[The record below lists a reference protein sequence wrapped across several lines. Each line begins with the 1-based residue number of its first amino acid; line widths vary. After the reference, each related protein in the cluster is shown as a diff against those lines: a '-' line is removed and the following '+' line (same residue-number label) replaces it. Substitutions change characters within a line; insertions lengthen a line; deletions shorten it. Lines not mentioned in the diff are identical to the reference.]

1 MLFHLNLG
9 SNIDPRDEHLRNAL
23 ALLEKSREVSVVGCS
38 RIYETPAVGIAP
50 PAGPFLNCCV
60 ALRSSLRAE
69 KLLERAHEIELLL
82 GRPASSKGAC
92 VSRIID
98 IDIVLA
104 EHLVVDTP
112 ALRIPHPEL
121 TRRSFFLWP
130 LLEICPGATDPRDE
144 KALKYLLGAEVAPPI
159 LQTLPAPRTTN

>member
-9 SNIDPRDEHLRNAL
+9 SNLGPREEHLRNAL
-23 ALLEKSREVSVVGCS
+23 VLIEKTREVSVVGCS
-38 RIYETPAVGIAP
+38 RLYETPSVGLAP

-69 KLLERAHEIELLL
+69 KLLARAHEIELLM
-82 GRPASSKGAC
+82 GRPASSKGAY

-104 EHLVVDTP
+104 EHLILDTT

-130 LLEICPGATDPRDE
+130 LLEICPGATDPRDG
-144 KALKYLLGAEVAPPI
+144 KPLKRLLAAEVAPPI
-159 LQTLPAPRTTN
+159 LATYPVRGP